1 MPLQLSAALA
11 SNPRTW
17 PIFEGTARGE
27 GIEFVATPLHPSEI
41 FWRQLRFA
49 EFDVSEM
56 SMSSLMMTIAGGDK
70 RWLGIPVFT
79 TRQMFH
85 TSILVRKDRGI
96 NTPADLKGKKVGVPE
111 YQQTAALWTRGI
123 LQHEYGV
130 AAGDIGEWW
139 MERNPDHS
147 HAGATGFKAPAGV
160 NLKFIPNETNI
171 GEMMINGSLDAVVFY
186 IKGAAGNLVDRSRA
200 DLKSHPDIKSLFPD
214 PHAEG
219 VRYYNKT
226 GIYPINH
233 GMVIKRSV
241 VEKHPEAAAEVLRA
255 FQRANDIAEAQRR
268 EHVEYHVGFG
278 LLGPDGGKALSTTL
292 VRHGVAA
299 NRKVLEACAQYSF
312 EQGLTPR
319 LMKLDEIFAPGVLNT

>member
-1 MPLQLSAALA
+1 MVLQLSAALA

-17 PIFEGTARGE
+17 PIFEGTAKAD
-27 GIEFVATPLHPSEI
+27 GIEFVSTALHPSEI

-49 EFDVSEM
+49 DFDISEM

-96 NTPADLKGKKVGVPE
+96 NKPEDLKGKKVGVPE
-111 YQQTAALWTRGI
+111 YQQTAALWTRGV

-130 AAGDIGEWW
+130 SPSDLEFH

-147 HAGATGFKAPAGV
+147 HAGATGFKAPPGV
-160 NLKFIPNETNI
+160 TIKYIPNETNI
-171 GEMMINGSLDAVVFY
+171 GEMMISGGLDAVIFY
-186 IKGAAGNLVDRSRA
+186 IRGAAGNLVDRSRA
-200 DLKSHPDIKSLFPD
+200 DLKNHPDIKSLFPD

-219 VRYYNKT
+219 VRFYKKT
-226 GIYPINH
+226 GLYPINH

-241 VEKHPEAAAEVLRA
+241 AEKYPDAASEVLKA
-255 FQRANDIAEAQRR
+255 FQRANDIAEAERR
-268 EHVEYHVGFG
+268 EHTEYHVDFG
-278 LLGPDGGKALSTTL
+278 LLGPDAKSALATPL
-292 VRHGVAA
+292 VRHGFAA
-299 NRKVLEACAQYSF
+299 NRKVLEACALYSH

-319 LMKLDEIFAPGVLNT
+319 LMKLEELFAPGVLNS

>member
-1 MPLQLSAALA
+1 MVLQLSAALA

-17 PIFEGTARGE
+17 PIFQGKAKGE
-27 GIEFVATPLHPSEI
+27 GIEFVPTPLHPSEI

-49 EFDVSEM
+49 DFDVSEM

-85 TSILVRKDRGI
+85 TAILVRKERGI
-96 NTPADLKGKKVGVPE
+96 ETPSDLKGKKVGVPE
-111 YQQTAALWTRGI
+111 YQQTAALWTRGV
-123 LQHEYGV
+123 LQHEFGV
-130 AAGDIGEWW
+130 APKDIEWW

-147 HAGATGFKAPAGV
+147 HAGATGFKAPKDV
-160 NLKFIPNETNI
+160 TINLIANETNI

-186 IKGAAGNLVDRSRA
+186 IRGAAGNLVDRSRA
-200 DLKSHPDIKSLFPD
+200 DLEKHPDIKPIFAD
-214 PHAEG
+214 RRAEG
-219 VRYYNKT
+219 VRFYQKT
-226 GIYPINH
+226 GLYPINH
-233 GMVIKRSV
+233 GMVIKRAV
-241 VEKHPEAAAEVLRA
+241 AEKHPEVAAEVLRA
-255 FQRANDIAEAQRR
+255 FQRANDIAEAERR

-278 LLGPDGGKALSTTL
+278 LLGAGAREALETPL
-292 VRHGVAA
+292 IRHGVAA

-319 LMKLDEIFAPGVLNT
+319 LMKLDELFAPGVMNT

>member
-1 MPLQLSAALA
+1 MTVSLSVALA

-17 PIFEGTARGE
+17 PILEGKVKGD
-27 GIEFVATPLHPSEI
+27 GIDFVPTPLHPSEI

-96 NTPADLKGKKVGVPE
+96 DRPEDLKGKRVGVPE
-111 YQQTAALWTRGI
+111 YQQTAALWTRGV
-123 LQHEYGV
+123 LQHEWGV
-130 AAGDIGEWW
+130 RPQDLEFH

-160 NLKFIPNETNI
+160 TIKLIPNETNI
-171 GEMMINGSLDAVVFY
+171 GEMMISGALDAVIFY
-186 IKGAAGNLVDRSRA
+186 IRGAAGNLVDRSRA
-200 DLKSHPDIKSLFPD
+200 DLANHPAIKPLFPD

-219 VRYYNKT
+219 VRYYKKT

-233 GMVIKRSV
+233 GMVIQRRV
-241 VEKHPEAAAEVLRA
+241 AEKNPGIVRKVLDA
-255 FQRANDIAEAQRR
+255 FQRANDLAERQRI
-268 EHVEYHVGFG
+268 EAVEYHVELGT
-278 LLGPDGGKALSTTL
+278 LGPDARAALATPL
-292 VRHGVAA
+292 IRHGVAA
-299 NRKVLEACAQYSF
+299 SRKVIETAAQMSH

-319 LMKLDEIFAPGVLNT
+319 LIKLDEIFAPEVMDT